1 MRAAI
6 LLAVLCS
13 PLMAG
18 TTDDA
23 VPDARYVEYGRS
35 FSTYTAKVS
44 GVGEDR
50 RRASASCT
58 LLSPVWAITAAHVV
72 HGTTDVI
79 VTSGTLP
86 RAAATVVVHPD
97 WQRDVHGLHDLALVR
112 CDEPLELEF
121 FPALSAGDEHVG
133 QVVSIAGY
141 GLHGRLTQGH
151 THHDGR
157 LRAGTQTIERF
168 DQSLIV
174 CHAQGGTS
182 PLELCI
188 SPGDSGGPLFAGGRL
203 AGVNSFTM
211 ARKGTTLRSRQGEE
225 TAHTRVSLYRE
236 WIRDVMR

>member
-6 LLAVLCS
+6 ILAVLCS
-13 PLMAG
+13 PLVAG

-35 FSTYTAKVS
+35 FSTYTARIS
-44 GVGEDR
+44 GVGGDG

-58 LLSPVWAITAAHVV
+58 LLSPHWAITAAHVV
-72 HGTTDVI
+72 HGCTDVI

-86 RAAATVVVHPD
+86 RAAATVVIHPD

-112 CDEPLELEF
+112 CDEPLELDF
-121 FPALSAGDEHVG
+121 FPALSNGDEHVG

-141 GLHGRLTQGH
+141 GLHGRLTEGH
-151 THHDGR
+151 TDHDGR

-168 DQSLIV
+168 DRSLIV
-174 CHAQGGTS
+174 CHAACGTS
-182 PLELCI
+182 VLEVCI

-211 ARKGTTLRSRQGEE
+211 AAKGATLKSRQGEE

-236 WIRDVMR
+236 WILGLVR

>member
-1 MRAAI
+1 MRAAVI
-6 LLAVLCS
+6 TAVLCS

-23 VPDARYVEYGRS
+23 VPDSRYVAYGRA
-35 FSTYTAKVS
+35 FAPYTAQIS
-44 GVGEDR
+44 GLGADG

-72 HGTTDVI
+72 HGTTDVM
-79 VTSGTLP
+79 VTSGTLS
-86 RAAATVVVHPD
+86 RAAGTVVVHPE
-97 WQRDVHGLHDLALVR
+97 WQHDVHGLHDLALVR
-112 CDEPLELEF
+112 CDEPLELGF
-121 FPALSAGDEHVG
+121 YPALSDGAEHVG

-141 GLHGRLTQGH
+141 GLHGRLTEGH
-151 THHDGR
+151 TTHDGR

-168 DQSLIV
+168 ERSIIV
-174 CHAQGGTS
+174 CLAQCGSST
-182 PLELCI
+182 LELCI

-211 ARKGTTLRSRQGEE
+211 ATKGPLRSRQGEE

-236 WIRDVMR
+236 WILDVMR

>member
-1 MRAAI
+1 MRAAV
-6 LLAVLCS
+6 LVAVLCS

-23 VPDARYVEYGRS
+23 VPDSSYVAYGRA
-35 FSTYTAKVS
+35 FAPYTAKIS
-44 GVGEDR
+44 GLGADG

-58 LLSPVWAITAAHVV
+58 LLSPRWAITTAHVV
-72 HGTTDVI
+72 HGTTDVL
-79 VTSGTLP
+79 VTSGTLS
-86 RAAATVVVHPD
+86 RVAATVVVHPD
-97 WQRDVHGLHDLALVR
+97 WQHDVHGLHDLALVL
-112 CDEPLELEF
+112 CNEPLELGF
-121 FPALSAGDEHVG
+121 FPALSDGSEHVG

-141 GLHGRLTQGH
+141 GLHGKLTEGH
-151 THHDGR
+151 TTHDGR

-168 DQSLIV
+168 DRSLIV
-174 CHAQGGTS
+174 CLAQCGSST
-182 PLELCI
+182 LEICI

-211 ARKGTTLRSRQGEE
+211 ATRVPLRSRQGEE

>member
-6 LLAVLCS
+6 LIVAMCS
-13 PLMAG
+13 MSVAG

-23 VPDARYVEYGRS
+23 VPDARYVEYGRA
-35 FSTYTAKVS
+35 FSPYTCQIS
-44 GVGEDR
+44 GLGADG

-72 HGTTDVI
+72 HGTTDI
-79 VTSGTLP
+79 LVTSGTLS
-86 RAAATVVVHPD
+86 RAVAAVVVHPEWAHD
-97 WQRDVHGLHDLALVR
+97 THGLHDLALVR
-112 CDEPLELEF
+112 CDDPLELDF
-121 FPALSAGDEHVG
+121 YPALSDGSEHLG

-141 GLHGRLTQGH
+141 GLHGRLTEGH
-151 THHDGR
+151 TTHDGL

-168 DQSLIV
+168 ERSIIV
-174 CHAQGGTS
+174 CHAKCGTS
-182 PLELCI
+182 ALELCI

-211 ARKGTTLRSRQGEE
+211 AAKGATLRSRQGEE

-236 WIRDVMR
+236 WIRGVMQ

>member
-6 LLAVLCS
+6 LTAVLCT
-13 PLMAG
+13 PLVAG

-23 VPDARYVEYGRS
+23 VPDARYVAYGRS
-35 FSTYTAKVS
+35 FSTYTAKIAGTNADS
-44 GVGEDR
+44 Q
-50 RRASASCT
+50 RASASCT
-58 LLSPVWAITAAHVV
+58 LISPVWALTAAHVV
-72 HGTTDVI
+72 HGLTDIV
-79 VTSGTLP
+79 VTSGTLS
-86 RAAATVVVHPD
+86 RAVATVVIHPEWD
-97 WQRDVHGLHDLALVR
+97 KDTHGSHDIALVR
-112 CDEPLELEF
+112 CIGPLELAF
-121 FPALSAGDEHVG
+121 FPSLSDDTEHVG

-141 GLHGRLTQGH
+141 GLHGRLTEGH
-151 THHDGR
+151 TTHDGR

-168 DQSLIV
+168 DRSLIV
-174 CHAQGGTS
+174 CHAQCGTS

-236 WIRDVMR
+236 WIEGVMR